1 MGNYTI
7 LNEEAVNITAED
19 KWYAVE
25 TPELPESV
33 SIKSIQLSE
42 LLHKEERLDVVLSLA
57 EVIEPKGLLS
67 ELLDLIAV
75 RSSRMGLWV
84 DTAIST
90 EQLDDLLKASKDSD
104 RPLLNN
110 LDLIVLYQPSFVDGR
125 SFSQARHLRQQGFEG
140 EIRITGDF
148 GLDQIVYL
156 KRAGV
161 DSFIIPNEKLDDDIK
176 SLFGV
181 LASSYD
187 GSVASQ
193 LPMFR

>member
-57 EVIEPKGLLS
+57 EVIDSKGLLS

-84 DTAIST
+84 DTAVST
-90 EQLDDLLKASKDSD
+90 EQLDDLLKASNDSD

-110 LDLIVLYQPSFVDGR
+110 LDLIVLYQPAFVDGR

>member
-57 EVIEPKGLLS
+57 EVIDSKGLLS

-84 DTAIST
+84 DTAVST

-110 LDLIVLYQPSFVDGR
+110 LDLIVLYQPAFVDGR

>member
-57 EVIEPKGLLS
+57 EVIDPKGLLS